1 MSDFDNLRAKKDL
14 NFWNKSNKNLSSRFL
29 NLDSGIPE
37 EKDEIKKEGKDS
49 SNFNNSTLSLH
60 IACYENSIE
69 ATNDIL
75 NDENECLEK
84 KNENSA
90 FNKTCTNAN
99 VDGSPSLNQNIFE
112 FPRQKEN
119 EKVSTPEIAQFKAS
133 QKLLNPN
140 TSGIS
145 SPVMDFQQPPQFR
158 LPNPTNILPNF
169 NGPPPS
175 TSSAAVQ
182 AAATVPFYNR
192 PGSRFKPPPQRE
204 ADEEM
209 ADGPGRRL
217 RKNVANVRKHI
228 DYSSGALNALQKDR
242 HLYAFEPR
250 DFQHPHLLSSY
261 NVLPVQDMLD
271 VPADCACTRFAR
283 AATNKV
289 KCPVYTLCAH
299 DVAIRA
305 IKWSSDANFMASAD
319 HNGFVKYW
327 QPNMNNVNMFQAHK
341 DDPVR
346 GLTFSPTNIKIATA
360 SDDGTARIF
369 DFENCTEERVL
380 RGHGSDVRCI
390 DWHSTKGLIVTG
402 SRDSQQPVK
411 LWDPRTGNCLATL
424 HDHKNS
430 VTAVKWNKNGHWLLS
445 GSRDHLIKLYDI
457 RMMNELFTFKGHRK
471 EVVSLAWHP
480 IHETLFVSGG
490 GDGSIGYWLAEPFS
504 ELGLYDGAHDQ
515 AIWALD
521 WHPLGHILSTGSND
535 NNTKFWGR
543 NRPGDTLEELN
554 GMMASA
560 KDTHHQPINNFQY
573 YNYQVKYHEEDVH
586 RDYPMVPGL
595 GVDEHVLNDMKEISI
610 LPESIPGS
618 TTLPDDYGP
627 RNTFASNIGAKRTLI
642 KQPPPKKAQRQFERT
657 WTTTKPGSDTPEELM
672 PVSFISPPLPSN
684 GPSSTS
690 LLGAP
695 RPSLL
700 PRPGGASLLGRPTI
714 PQAILEQ
721 QSIPLSIIP
730 PQQTG
735 GESWRTSTAPVSPPI
750 IIKEEPPQWF
760 PRPGGGYPDG
770 STFQPPPPQN
780 IGFPPPHVGARYGYD
795 GPEHPYPQTDP
806 RKRRADDSEDPG
818 LNGNGKIH
826 RQY

>member
-1 MSDFDNLRAKKDL
+1 
-14 NFWNKSNKNLSSRFL
+14 
-29 NLDSGIPE
+29 
-37 EKDEIKKEGKDS
+37 
-49 SNFNNSTLSLH
+49 
-60 IACYENSIE
+60 
-69 ATNDIL
+69 
-75 NDENECLEK
+75 
-84 KNENSA
+84 
-90 FNKTCTNAN
+90 
-99 VDGSPSLNQNIFE
+99 
-112 FPRQKEN
+112 
-119 EKVSTPEIAQFKAS
+119 
-133 QKLLNPN
+133 
-140 TSGIS
+140 
-145 SPVMDFQQPPQFR
+145 MDFQQPPQFR
-158 LPNPTNILPNF
+158 LPNSVNLTNF

-175 TSSAAVQ
+175 TSSAVVQ
-182 AAATVPFYNR
+182 AAAAVPFYNR

-228 DYSSGALNALQKDR
+228 DYSSGALNALQKDQYL
-242 HLYAFEPR
+242 HPFEPR
-250 DFQHPHLLSSY
+250 NFQHPHLLSSY

-289 KCPVYTLCAH
+289 KCPVYTLCWNPDGRRLITGASSGEFTLWNGTAFNFETILQAH

-305 IKWSSDANFMASAD
+305 IKWSSDAQFMASAD

-327 QPNMNNVNMFQAHK
+327 QPNMNNVNMFQAHNN
-341 DDPVR
+341 DPIR
-346 GLTFSPTNIKIATA
+346 GLTFSPTNVKIATA

-369 DFENCTEERVL
+369 DFQNCTEERVL

-430 VTAVKWNKNGHWLLS
+430 VTAVQWNKNGHWLLS

-471 EVVSLAWHP
+471 EVVSVAWHP
-480 IHETLFVSGG
+480 IHETLFASGG
-490 GDGSIGYWLAEPFS
+490 GDGSIGYWLAEPFT

-515 AIWALD
+515 AVWALD

-573 YNYQVKYHEEDVH
+573 YNYHVKYDEADLHHE
-586 RDYPMVPGL
+586 YPIVPGL
-595 GVDEHVLNDMKEISI
+595 GVDEQVLNDMKEINQ
-610 LPESIPGS
+610 LPESIPGT

-627 RNTFASNIGAKRTLI
+627 RNTFTSNIGAKRTLI

-657 WTTTKPGSDTPEELM
+657 WTTAKPGTDSSHTFIDTSDDLL
-672 PVSFISPPLPSN
+672 PVNFISPPLPS
-684 GPSSTS
+684 PSTS
-690 LLGAP
+690 LLRAP
-695 RPSLL
+695 RPPLL
-700 PRPGGASLLGRPTI
+700 RAGTSLLGRPTVPPPTI
-714 PQAILEQ
+714 LEHQPQA
-721 QSIPLSIIP
+721 SGAG
-730 PQQTG
+730 G
-735 GESWRTSTAPVSPPI
+735 GESWRTPSAAAAAPHSPPI
-750 IIKEEPPQWF
+750 IIKEPPTQWF
-760 PRPGGGYPDG
+760 PPPSNSGYSDG
-770 STFQPPPPQN
+770 NSSFPPH
-780 IGFPPPHVGARYGYD
+780 GFPPHSSAVGYQFD
-795 GPEHPYPQTDP
+795 GPPEPQQHQYPLDP